1 MYIASMLKRMIA
13 ELEYFPDA
21 YVASLPPEFFGKSVI
36 GYGFFSLAESPGNF
50 RLILCRG
57 EFECTC
63 LCDNN
68 FNLIAVFGHVCTRI
82 DGHVSTMTAVAV

>member
-21 YVASLPPEFFGKSVI
+21 YVASATTRILWNSMI

-68 FNLIAVFGHVCTRI
+68 FNLIAVFGYVCTPI